1 MASKSRRAPQD
12 QERVPPT
19 PAPPGGSSDPET
31 ETEGS
36 LDDRLDEALV
46 ESFPASDPPAVHRL
60 GRGDS
65 HLP

>member
-19 PAPPGGSSDPET
+19 PPAPTADSSDP

-36 LDDRLDEALV
+36 LDDRLDGALG
-46 ESFPASDPPAVHRL
+46 ESFPASDPPAVQRL
-60 GRGDS
+60 SRGYFY
-65 HLP
+65 LP